1 LKRTVKLLPAVA
13 LAASI
18 LLPGSAGAQSVLER
32 TPNLSGGWVGA
43 GGTGH
48 FNFLHR
54 FHTAGEANK
63 VVNWPGFLLG
73 YSASDVLLAGAHY
86 TSFSQL
92 VEGEFNEWELFVRFA
107 PLPPG
112 AGLPLSVA
120 VTGAYNEAAESVD
133 GELAVGVPLGRLAVL
148 GALRAFSNGFG
159 TADARVAAGGGASFR
174 LTERV
179 ALAGDVVTPLG
190 TREGEGIAWGAALQL
205 EIPSTP
211 HSLSLQVANTN
222 SSSLQGSSSR
232 PVLGRTGPRWGFEFT
247 VPLTLARYL
256 GGGGDARDV
265 TITADTVRVPIRDFE
280 FGIQRLVVQPGTTVI
295 WVNEGDVA
303 HTSTS
308 DAELWSSPFL
318 ATGESYSRVFDEP
331 GEYPYHCAPHT
342 FMTAVVVVQGV
353 G

>member
-1 LKRTVKLLPAVA
+1 LKRTPHLLCAVA
-13 LAASI
+13 LAAT
-18 LLPGSAGAQSVLER
+18 LLAPAGARGQSVLHR
-32 TPNLSGGWVGA
+32 TPNLSGGWVGS

-54 FHTAGEANK
+54 FHTSGEVDK

-73 YSASDVLLAGAHY
+73 YSVSDLLLAGAHY

-92 VEGEFNEWELFVRFA
+92 VPSEFNEWELFVRFA

-112 AGLPLSVA
+112 NPLSLA
-120 VTGAYNEAAESVD
+120 ATGAYNQVTESVD
-133 GELAVGVPLGRLAVL
+133 GELTVGVPVSRATVL
-148 GALRAFSNGFG
+148 GALRVFSNGFG
-159 TADARVAAGGGASFR
+159 SGDARMAAGAGASFR

-179 ALAGDVVTPLG
+179 ALAGDVVSPVSR
-190 TREGEGIAWGAALQL
+190 REGEGIAWGAGLQL
-205 EIPSTP
+205 QIPSTP

-232 PVLGRTGPRWGFEFT
+232 PPLGRTGPRWGFEFT
-247 VPLTLARYL
+247 VPLTLARYF

-265 TITADTVRVPIRDFE
+265 TVTADTVRVPIRDFE
-280 FGIQRLVVQPGTTVI
+280 FGIRRLVVRPGTTVI

-308 DAELWSSPFL
+308 DAGLWASPFL
-318 ATGESYSRVFDEP
+318 SAGESYSRVFAEP
-331 GEYPYHCAPHT
+331 GEYAYHCAPHT
-342 FMTAVVVVQGV
+342 FMTAVVVVQG
-353 G
+353 GG